1 MATNENTRGGGVG
14 SMLVTL
20 VYLLVGLSAL
30 IGVFF
35 IAKPFLTP
43 EALHDVFTLPTAVV
57 DVSRPAS
64 VPQLRPQ
71 APAQQPD
78 APAVDVNQAIANY
91 NATQTALYPQPNTDT
106 LPPNAPAVEYGS
118 KSNTLEGPGNGIVPT
133 SEPID
138 QTVNDQ
144 FGSKSKPV
152 NIQETHQCLHAQV
165 WVDGRGCKNPTPTR

>member
-1 MATNENTRGGGVG
+1 MMCSRSPQPSWMCRG
-14 SMLVTL
+14 
-20 VYLLVGLSAL
+20 
-30 IGVFF
+30 
-35 IAKPFLTP
+35 
-43 EALHDVFTLPTAVV
+43 
-57 DVSRPAS
+57 RPAYRNS
-64 VPQLRPQ
+64 ARKPQRSS
-71 APAQQPD
+71 PD